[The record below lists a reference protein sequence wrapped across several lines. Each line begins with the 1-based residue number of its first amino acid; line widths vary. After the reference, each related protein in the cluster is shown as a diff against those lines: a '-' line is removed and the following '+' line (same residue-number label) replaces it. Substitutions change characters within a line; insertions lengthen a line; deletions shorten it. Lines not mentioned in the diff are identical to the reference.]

1 MNQDLHK
8 FNLSKTNS
16 GVFVEPFYT
25 RVNLSAFNYC
35 ENHND
40 IEIEIPEF
48 ILKKELNESYPQLF
62 TKKFLAK
69 DDWMEVLN
77 DNSIA
82 DMWDAYDEVK
92 HDLQEKAFILNTA
105 WEPRIWD
112 EETAYLCHLLPFK
125 LITENEDYE
134 LLSLSGCGMD
144 LSYKLEAYM
153 LLVDGSYDEYGYF
166 AKDGIAY
173 FEKMYGEKSLVV
185 GAIKEM
191 LLNKAV

>member
-25 RVNLSAFNYC
+25 RVNLSTFNIHKNY
-35 ENHND
+35 ED
-40 IEIEIPEF
+40 ITIEIPEF
-48 ILKKELNESYPQLF
+48 ILKEELNESYPALF
-62 TKKFLAK
+62 RKSFLVK
-69 DDWMEVLN
+69 DNWQEKMSD
-77 DNSIA
+77 DKY
-82 DMWDAYDEVK
+82 DAYCEVK

-112 EETAYLCHLLPFK
+112 EDIAYLCDLLPFK

-134 LLSLSGCGMD
+134 LLSLAGCGMD

-153 LLVDGSYDEYGYF
+153 LLTDWSYDEYGYF
-166 AKDGIAY
+166 AKEGISY

-185 GAIKEM
+185 ARIKEM

>member
-25 RVNLSAFNYC
+25 RVNLSTFNINKNY
-35 ENHND
+35 ED
-40 IEIEIPEF
+40 ISIEIPEF
-48 ILKKELNESYPQLF
+48 ILKEKLNESYPQLF

-69 DDWMEVLN
+69 DDWQARLKDDEY
-77 DNSIA
+77 
-82 DMWDAYDEVK
+82 DAYEEVK
-92 HDLQEKAFILNTA
+92 HSLEERALILNTA
-105 WEPRIWD
+105 WEPRMWD
-112 EETAYLCHLLPFK
+112 EEAAYLCHLLPFK
-125 LITENEDYE
+125 LITETEDYE

-144 LSYKLEAYM
+144 LSYKLEAYL

-166 AKDGIAY
+166 AKEGIAY

>member
-1 MNQDLHK
+1 MNQDIHK

-48 ILKKELNESYPQLF
+48 ILKKELNESYPALF
-62 TKKFLAK
+62 RKSFLAK
-69 DDWMEVLN
+69 DDWQEKLTYN
-77 DNSIA
+77 KY
-82 DMWDAYDEVK
+82 DAYYEVK
-92 HDLQEKAFILNTA
+92 HSLEERAFILNTA

-112 EETAYLCHLLPFK
+112 EDTAYLCDLLPFK

-134 LLSLSGCGMD
+134 LLSLAGCGMD

-166 AKDGIAY
+166 AKDGISY

-185 GAIKEM
+185 AKIKEM